1 MWIWLAP
8 KKSGEEEKVKRIL
21 TDPKLAG
28 IKAMLEKD
36 HAIDCIMLLH
46 LDRGKWKDAKDF
58 MRENKLTLSDGTF
71 RARMI
76 EIEDLGLAESER
88 IDPLKKLY
96 KKTEFGEKVA
106 QLLLK
111 LFDQLETWFQ
121 GGGDLAAFIFVF
133 LGFWFKVGYIME
145 LMVLANDREF
155 SIFLFDL
162 ALLYCFAFI
171 FDIVLSL

>member
-1 MWIWLAP
+1 MAP

-111 LFDQLETWFQ
+111 LFDQLET
-121 GGGDLAAFIFVF
+121 
-133 LGFWFKVGYIME
+133 
-145 LMVLANDREF
+145 
-155 SIFLFDL
+155 
-162 ALLYCFAFI
+162 
-171 FDIVLSL
+171 